1 MLKKKKIDHKS
12 NLAPK
17 IAKGAAA
24 LSVAAGMI
32 AAGAALAD
40 EETRGK
46 LGESVENLR
55 EFASDFKDDPQQGYQ
70 VVAHS
75 VSKGAKKAK
84 RETGK
89 KISKLKG

>member
-1 MLKKKKIDHKS
+1 MPKKRKTKHGS
-12 NLAPK
+12 LAQK

-24 LSVAAGMI
+24 LSVAAGVV

-40 EETRGK
+40 EETREK
-46 LGESVENLR
+46 LGEGMENLR
-55 EFASDFKDDPQQGYQ
+55 EFAQDFREDPQRGYQ

-84 RETGK
+84 RATDK
-89 KISKLKG
+89 KLRKLKD